1 VQVDGFSDR
10 GPAIGTLWDYGVEGS
25 VFGIPTFNE
34 GLGRLYYINDGG
46 TDNVGLGRR
55 NLAVPDD
62 NRGRALIRHRS
73 QTPFGTAL
81 TGELGYI
88 SDRNFLEQYYEGEW
102 DRDKDHESLL
112 HLNHQIDNLTISGL
126 VRGQLNDFSNTTEW
140 FPRGDL
146 TILGQTIP
154 GTWLTW
160 SSHSSIGY
168 GQIRQ
173 ADPPPDP
180 SDPFVPLPYFPNVG
194 GTVAMTRHELD
205 LPFNVGPVKFVP
217 YALGEAAHWQEDI
230 TGSELSRLYGSA
242 GLRGSLQAWTV
253 RPDIRSSILGLNGLA
268 HRMVF
273 DFDYSYSESDEPL
286 GSLAIYNEFDDNA
299 QERFRERFNL
309 LVYGG
314 AVPGMFDPR
323 FYAVRSGAGRSVTD
337 PYHELVDD
345 LNVLRMGWRHRW
357 QTKVGPPER
366 PRIRDWMTLDLEASF
381 FPNADRDNFGEH
393 FGLIG
398 GDYAWHV
405 GDRTVILADAL
416 YDLFAGGQEL
426 WNVGILTQRGAR
438 GSLYLGFRQVKVGP
452 IESQLAVASYSYVMS
467 PKWVSTFGTQYDVAE
482 GRDRG
487 QSATITRIGEY
498 ALLHIGLGY
507 DRSRNNVGFGISIE
521 PRLGGSAPGSTQLGN
536 LLGIP

>member
-1 VQVDGFSDR
+1 MGGSIFGVPTQNDGF
-10 GPAIGTLWDYGVEGS
+10 
-25 VFGIPTFNE
+25 
-34 GLGRLYYINDGG
+34 GRLYYINDGG
-46 TDNVGLGRR
+46 KDNLGQGRR
-55 NLAVPDD
+55 NLNVPEN

-73 QTPFGTAL
+73 TTPFGTAL

-112 HLNHQIDNLTISGL
+112 HLNHQIDNLSISGL
-126 VRGQLNDFSNTTEW
+126 VRGRLNDFSNQTEW
-140 FPRGDL
+140 LPRGDL
-146 TILGQTIP
+146 TILGEP
-154 GTWLTW
+154 VFGTWLNW
-160 SSHSSIGY
+160 SSHSSVGY
-168 GQIRQ
+168 GRIRP
-173 ADPPPDP
+173 ADAP
-180 SDPFVPLPYFPNVG
+180 SDPTDVFVPLPYFPSVG
-194 GTVAMTRHELD
+194 GTVAMTRHEID
-205 LPFNVGPVKFVP
+205 LPLNVGPLHLTP
-217 YALGEAAHWQEDI
+217 YVLGEAAYWQEDI
-230 TGSELSRLYGSA
+230 TASERSRLYGSA

-273 DFDYSYSESDEPL
+273 DFDYSYSDADESL
-286 GSLAIYNEFDDNA
+286 SSLAVYNEFDDNA

-309 LVYGG
+309 MVYGG
-314 AVPGMFDPR
+314 AVPWMFDPR
-323 FYAVRSGAGRSVTD
+323 SYAVRSGAGRGVTD

-345 LNVLRMGWRHRW
+345 LHVLRMGWRHRW

-381 FPNADRDNFGEH
+381 FPDEDRDNFGES

-398 GDYAWHV
+398 GNYAWHV
-405 GDRTVILADAL
+405 GERTTVLADAL

-426 WNVGILTQRGAR
+426 WSVGILSQRSAR
-438 GSLYLGFRQVKVGP
+438 GSVYLGFRQVKVGP
-452 IESQLAVASYSYVMS
+452 IESQLVAASYSYAMS
-467 PKWVSTFGTQYDVAE
+467 PKWVSTFGTQYDIAE
-482 GRDRG
+482 GIDRG

-521 PRLGGSAPGSTQLGN
+521 PRLGGSAPGSTQLSG